1 MEILV
6 SLSHLKPK
14 VIFEDAKPVRLLLSF
29 GHRAEDI
36 EAAVGASVDE
46 SSLNKMLALWQDP
59 AHPREFVPQ
68 GKNLLV
74 REPVGF
80 LPVDGSEG

>member
-6 SLSHLKPK
+6 SLGHAVPE
-14 VIFEDAKPVRLLLSF
+14 VVFEGNKPVRLLLSF

-36 EAAVGASVDE
+36 QAAVGDQVDGE
-46 SSLNKMLALWQDP
+46 ALSEVLALWQDP
-59 AHPREFVPQ
+59 NHPREFVPQ

-74 REPVGF
+74 R
-80 LPVDGSEG
+80 STR

>member
-6 SLSHLKPK
+6 SLSHVTPK
-14 VIFEDAKPVRLLLSF
+14 VVFEDEKPIRLLVSF
-29 GHRAEDI
+29 GYRAEDI
-36 EAAVGASVDE
+36 RAAVSDKVDE
-46 SSLNKMLALWQDP
+46 LSLNKMIALWQDP

-74 REPVGF
+74 REPLGF
-80 LPVDGSEG
+80 LPVDGA

>member
-6 SLSHLKPK
+6 SLSHVTPK
-14 VIFEDAKPVRLLLSF
+14 VVFEDEKPIRLLVSF

-36 EAAVGASVDE
+36 RAAVSDKVDE
-46 SSLNKMLALWQDP
+46 LSLNKMIALWQDP

-74 REPVGF
+74 REPLGF
-80 LPVDGSEG
+80 LPVDGA